1 MKKFAE
7 ILATGDEIRTGAL
20 VDGNSAWIAE
30 KLEETGIQVSRHAC
44 VGDDLQQLVSVFL
57 EISRRTDV
65 AVVTGGLG
73 PTSDDLTAQAAAM
86 AVGRQTT
93 LYPEALTALEN
104 FFARRNRTMPTSN
117 TKQAMLPEGAV
128 MLDNPVGTAPGFSL
142 HINTCLFFFLPGVP
156 GEMKTMCRRSVLP
169 AVQKFLGPRSGVMKT
184 RTLSTFGLTESQAAD
199 ALQDFEQA
207 FPSIKLGFRALF
219 PEIQIKLYL
228 SADIQ
233 AELQA
238 LEQQAV
244 DWIKQK
250 IGRSLI
256 SDTGASLQVTIGELL
271 RNQQATVSLA
281 ESCTGGLVA
290 HWLTS
295 QAGSS
300 DYFLLSAVTY
310 ANRAKH
316 EILGVPWE
324 ILQEQG
330 AVSEAVALEMARGVQ
345 RLAASDYS
353 LSITGVAGPSGGT
366 SAKPVGT
373 VCFGL
378 AGPET
383 LTARTKHFQFDNR
396 KMNQIMSAAY
406 SLNLLRKLLLTSED

>member
-1 MKKFAE
+1 
-7 ILATGDEIRTGAL
+7 
-20 VDGNSAWIAE
+20 
-30 KLEETGIQVSRHAC
+30 
-44 VGDDLQQLVSVFL
+44 
-57 EISRRTDV
+57 
-65 AVVTGGLG
+65 
-73 PTSDDLTAQAAAM
+73 
-86 AVGRQTT
+86 
-93 LYPEALTALEN
+93 
-104 FFARRNRTMPTSN
+104 
-117 TKQAMLPEGAV
+117 
-128 MLDNPVGTAPGFSL
+128 
-142 HINTCLFFFLPGVP
+142 
-156 GEMKTMCRRSVLP
+156 
-169 AVQKFLGPRSGVMKT
+169 MKT

-199 ALQDFEQA
+199 ALEDFEQA

-233 AELQA
+233 TELND

-244 DWIKQK
+244 SWIKHT
-250 IGRSLI
+250 IGRNLI
-256 SDTGASLQVTIGELL
+256 SDTGTPLQVTIGELL
-271 RNQQATVSLA
+271 KKRQATVSLA

-310 ANRAKH
+310 ANSAKH
-316 EILGVPWE
+316 EVLGVSWE
-324 ILQEQG
+324 VLQEQG

-353 LSITGVAGPSGGT
+353 LSITGIAGPSGG
-366 SAKPVGT
+366 SPAKPVGT

-383 LTARTKHFQFDNR
+383 LMARTKHFQFANR
-396 KMNQIMSAAY
+396 KMNQTMAAAY
-406 SLNLLRKLLLTSED
+406 SLNLLRKLLLSTED

>member
-1 MKKFAE
+1 MKQYAE
-7 ILATGDEIRTGAL
+7 ILATGDEIRSGAL
-20 VDGNSAWIAE
+20 VDSNSAWIAD
-30 KLEETGIQVSRHAC
+30 KLEETGIQVSRHSC
-44 VGDDLQQLVSVFL
+44 VGDDLQQLVSIFH
-57 EISRRTDV
+57 EISRRSDL

-93 LYPEALTALEN
+93 LYPEAMAALES
-104 FFARRNRTMPTSN
+104 FFARRNRTMPASN
-117 TKQAMLPEGAV
+117 KKQAMLPAGSV
-128 MLDNPVGTAPGFSL
+128 MIENPVGTAPGFSL
-142 HINTCLFFFLPGVP
+142 QINTCLFFFLPGVP
-156 GEMKTMCRRSVLP
+156 GEMKTMCRQSVLP
-169 AVQKFLGPRSGVMKT
+169 EVRKLLGPGAGAMKT

-199 ALQDFEQA
+199 ALEDFEQA

-233 AELQA
+233 TELNE

-244 DWIKQK
+244 SWIKHT
-250 IGRSLI
+250 IGRNLI
-256 SDTGASLQVTIGELL
+256 SDTGTPLQVTIGELL
-271 RNQQATVSLA
+271 KKRQATVSLA

-316 EILGVPWE
+316 ELLGVSWE
-324 ILQEQG
+324 VLQEQG

-353 LSITGVAGPSGGT
+353 LSITGIAGPSGG
-366 SAKPVGT
+366 SPAKPVGT

-383 LTARTKHFQFDNR
+383 LMARTKYFPFANR
-396 KMNQIMSAAY
+396 KMNQTMSAAY
-406 SLNLLRKLLLTSED
+406 SLNLLRKLLLSTED